1 MQTETAQPDYRR
13 RQAQMQAA
21 MQKLEHRAV
30 VLEPGPT
37 MLYLSGVRW
46 GRSERT
52 FAMVLPD
59 EGGPV
64 WVLPAFEEMRAR
76 ELIRPGDEIRVWQED
91 ESPYERIVAA
101 LRDRGITRGK
111 VAIGADVRF
120 FAFDG
125 VRKLAPELRYV
136 SAALPVPAAGAK

>member
-13 RQAQMQAA
+13 RQAEMQAA
-21 MQKLEHRAV
+21 MQKFGDRAV

-52 FAMVLPD
+52 FAMVLPAKGD
-59 EGGPV
+59 PV
-64 WVLPAFEEMRAR
+64 WVLPGFEEMRAR
-76 ELIRPGDEIRVWQED
+76 ELIRPGDEIRIWQED

-101 LRDRGITRGK
+101 LHDRGVTSGK
-111 VAIGADVRF
+111 VAIAPDVRF
-120 FAFDG
+120 FVFDG
-125 VRKLAPELRYV
+125 IRKLAPELQYV
-136 SAALPVPAAGAK
+136 SAASILPAARAK